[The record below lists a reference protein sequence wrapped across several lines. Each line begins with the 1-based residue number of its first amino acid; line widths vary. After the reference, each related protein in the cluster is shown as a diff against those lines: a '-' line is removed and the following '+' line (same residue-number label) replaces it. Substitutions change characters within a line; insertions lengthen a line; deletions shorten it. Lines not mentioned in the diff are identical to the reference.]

1 MGERERGPLGN
12 TPRSAA
18 TMATEDSG
26 LFCLPLMH
34 VIASVLVNFLSIR
47 AKLPRAA
54 QISRGNPWCECNFL
68 PRATVGGAQSAVEGE
83 PLHGC
88 PGERKREQKRRA
100 WYLAGQCRAMW
111 SIWRYHTSS
120 RESLLVDLTQSRSLT
135 VPHTLEGKE
144 GKNN

>member
-26 LFCLPLMH
+26 LFRLPLMH

-68 PRATVGGAQSAVEGE
+68 PRATVGGAQSARWRGNPFTVALAKERENRKDGRGTWLGNAE
-83 PLHGC
+83 PCGVFGDITLQVASRCSWISH
-88 PGERKREQKRRA
+88 RA
-100 WYLAGQCRAMW
+100 AA
-111 SIWRYHTSS
+111 
-120 RESLLVDLTQSRSLT
+120 
-135 VPHTLEGKE
+135 
-144 GKNN
+144 